1 MSKLRIGVDVGG
13 TFTDVVGMNADGLIR
28 FAKTPSTPHNQSE
41 GVIDGIRKIL
51 AIFEAT
57 PSDVSQIVHG
67 TTVATN
73 ALLERAGAPTALITT
88 KGFRDVLHI
97 GRQDRPK
104 LYDLTAERPEPLISR
119 RFRREINERI
129 TPNGNVE
136 VAIDRE
142 EVRALVK
149 DLVADGIE
157 AIAVCFLHSYAN
169 PVHEKIAAE
178 VINEVAPDMKVS
190 VSHEILAEFREF
202 ERVSTTVI
210 NAYVHGAMD
219 RYLRSL
225 TTKLVEEGISAPLMV
240 MQSNGGMMSAEA
252 AASRAVNTLLS
263 GPAGGVLAS
272 TFLSAQTG
280 GRDYITADVG
290 GTSFDVAVV
299 ENGEP
304 SLRTEGNAEGFSI
317 KFPHIDIHTIGSG
330 GGSIAWIDA
339 GDGLR
344 VGPRSA
350 GAKPGPICY
359 SRGGVEPTVCD
370 AFAVLG
376 WLGESSLLGGTM
388 TLDIE
393 AARKAIE
400 EKIAQPLGLSVEHAA
415 EGILRVAK
423 AAMCRAIRL
432 ITVERGQDPRRFTLL
447 PYGGAGPLHAS
458 DVAHELGMESLTVP
472 VAPGNFSAF
481 GVLAAPILCDEVMT
495 YRRFIDDTLVLSDV
509 TTRFDGLTESVA
521 QRLLAEGCAA
531 EEIVWERK
539 ADLRYRGQAY
549 ELTVPVNLGAIDDVA
564 IEGMR
569 SAFHGL
575 HERLYGFCR
584 PDSTLEIVNLRVV
597 GKVPT
602 AQGRVQA
609 AEVIETKVEPRI
621 GTRRIYLNGV
631 WHSAPVY
638 WRESLATGAAITGPA
653 IIEENGSTF
662 ILFPN
667 DVLTVTPHGALDVS
681 VNASSQ
687 TLKVA

>member
-1 MSKLRIGVDVGG
+1 MTKLRIGVDVGG
-13 TFTDVVGMNADGLIR
+13 TFTDVVGMDANGVIR

-41 GVIDGIRKIL
+41 GVIDGIHKIL
-51 AIFEAT
+51 AIFGAAAG
-57 PSDVSQIVHG
+57 DVTQIVHG

-73 ALLERAGAPTALITT
+73 ALLERAGAPSALITT

-104 LYDLTAERPEPLISR
+104 LYDLTAERPEPLVPR
-119 RFRREINERI
+119 RFRREIDERI
-129 TPNGNVE
+129 AFTGEIETP
-136 VAIDRE
+136 IDHDE
-142 EVRALVK
+142 LRALVRELA
-149 DLVADGIE
+149 DDGIR

-169 PVHEKIAAE
+169 PAHEKIAAE
-178 VINEVAPDMKVS
+178 IIAEVAPDMKVS

-225 TTKLVEEGISAPLMV
+225 TVKLNEQGVRAPLMV

-252 AASRAVNTLLS
+252 AAARAVNTLLS

-272 TFLSAQTG
+272 TFLSEQAG

-290 GTSFDVAVV
+290 GTSFDVALV

-304 SLRTEGNAEGFSI
+304 SLRTEGMAEGYSI
-317 KFPHIDIHTIGSG
+317 KFPHIDIHTIGAG

-339 GDGLR
+339 GGGLR

-359 SRGGVEPTVCD
+359 ARGGTEPTVCD

-376 WLGESSLLGGTM
+376 WLGKSSLLGGSM
-388 TLDIE
+388 SLDTE
-393 AARKAIE
+393 TARRAIE
-400 EKIAQPLGLSVEHAA
+400 EKIAKPLGLTVEHAA

-458 DVAHELGMESLTVP
+458 DVAHELGMGSITVP

-481 GVLAAPILCDEVMT
+481 GVLAAPILCDEVAT
-495 YRRFIDDTLVLSDV
+495 YRTLVDDALDLAKL
-509 TTRFDGLTESVA
+509 TARFDALAVGVA
-521 QRLLAEGCAA
+521 QRLLAEGCA
-531 EEIVWERK
+531 EDEIVWERK
-539 ADLRYRGQAY
+539 ADIRYRGQAY
-549 ELTVPVNLGAIDDVA
+549 ELTVPVDFGALDGAA
-564 IEGMR
+564 IREMVT
-569 SAFHGL
+569 AFHMV

-584 PDSTLEIVNLRVV
+584 KESLLEIVNLRVV
-597 GKVPT
+597 GKVPSPRGST
-602 AQGRVQA
+602 QTDA
-609 AEVIETKVEPRI
+609 AAGAGKDALI
-621 GTRRIYLNGV
+621 GTRRIYLGGA
-631 WHSAPVY
+631 WLSASVY
-638 WRESLATGAAITGPA
+638 WREALQQGTVVAGPA
-653 IIEENGSTF
+653 IIEEHGSTF
-662 ILFPN
+662 VLFPQ
-667 DVLTVTPHGALDVS
+667 DTLTVQANGALDVA
-681 VNASSQ
+681 VNSPSQ
-687 TLKVA
+687 TLKAA

>member
-1 MSKLRIGVDVGG
+1 MTKLRIGVDVGG
-13 TFTDVVGMNADGLIR
+13 TFTDVVGMDDKGIIR

-51 AIFEAT
+51 AIFGANAE
-57 PSDVSQIVHG
+57 DVTQIVHG

-97 GRQDRPK
+97 GRQDRPS
-104 LYDLTAERPEPLISR
+104 LYDLTAERPEPLVPR

-129 TPNGNVE
+129 SFSGKIEEPLNEEELRTV
-136 VAIDRE
+136 VRE
-142 EVRALVK
+142 LMEE
-149 DLVADGIE
+149 GIQ

-169 PVHEKIAAE
+169 PVHEQIAAR
-178 VINEVAPDMKVS
+178 VIGEVAADMKVS

-225 TTKLVEEGISAPLMV
+225 TAKLREENIFAPLMV
-240 MQSNGGMMSAEA
+240 MQSNGGMMSAQA
-252 AASRAVNTLLS
+252 AAARAVNTLLS

-272 TFLSAQTG
+272 TFLSEQAG
-280 GRDYITADVG
+280 GRNYITADVG

-304 SLRTEGNAEGFSI
+304 SLRTEGMAEGYSI
-317 KFPHIDIHTIGSG
+317 KFPHIDIHTIGAG

-339 GDGLR
+339 GGGLR

-350 GAKPGPICY
+350 GARPGPICY
-359 SRGGVEPTVCD
+359 SRGGTEPTVCD

-376 WLGESSLLGGTM
+376 WLGESSLLGGAM
-388 TLDIE
+388 SLDI
-393 AARKAIE
+393 ASARQAIE
-400 EKIAQPLGLSVEHAA
+400 EKIAKPLGLTIEEAA

-458 DVAHELGMESLTVP
+458 DVAHELGMASITVP

-481 GVLAAPILCDEVMT
+481 GVLAAPVLCDEVAT
-495 YRRFIDDTLVLSDV
+495 FRTVINNSLDLADLTS
-509 TTRFDGLTESVA
+509 RFDVLEGRVME
-521 QRLLAEGCAA
+521 RLLSEGCAK

-539 ADLRYRGQAY
+539 ADIRYRGQAY
-549 ELTVPVNLGAIDDVA
+549 ELTVPIELNALDAGAIAKTVT
-564 IEGMR
+564 
-569 SAFHGL
+569 AFHKL

-584 PDSTLEIVNLRVV
+584 PESLLEVVNLRVV
-597 GKVPT
+597 GKVPSPRGGFGT
-602 AQGRVQA
+602 PDAR
-609 AEVIETKVEPRI
+609 ETKENALL
-621 GTRRIYLNGV
+621 GTRQLYLRGE
-631 WHSAPVY
+631 WFSASVY
-638 WRESLATGAAITGPA
+638 WRDALLPNQVVPGPA
-653 IIEENGSTF
+653 VIEENGSTF
-662 ILFPN
+662 ILFPE
-667 DVLTVTPHGALDVS
+667 DTLIVQPSGVLEVT
-681 VNASSQ
+681 VNAANQ
-687 TLKVA
+687 NLKVA